1 MKVPIEWLKD
11 LVDIKIK
18 PEQLARLLT
27 MGGLET
33 VLEADNV
40 LEIDI
45 IPNRADCWSIRGI
58 AREVAALTKTK
69 LKTQNLKLKI
79 NEISKNIKNEVT
91 VEVRDKKLCPRY
103 MARAIENVEIK
114 NSPEWL
120 KKRLEQAGLRSINNV
135 VDVTNYLLL
144 ELGQPM
150 HAFDADLITERK
162 IIVRRANAKEK
173 VTTLDDKTHELDK
186 DMLVISDPNSAIAVA
201 GVMGAGNTE
210 VNPKTKTII
219 LESAY
224 FDPISIHKTSKS
236 LKLRTDSSIRFE
248 HGVDWQVVKEA
259 VDRGAAM
266 IAELGQGTVL
276 KGKVDVK
283 AGAKKPKVIK
293 LRPARVNQ
301 ILGTNISNTQ
311 MINILKGL
319 GFKVSGTQVAVP
331 FFRAADV
338 YREIDLIE
346 EIARIYGYHKIEA
359 TMPNT
364 SFPDKEVD
372 QQDLFRNNLRQIL
385 AGCGLNEAQTYS
397 MIGPADFEKTALPQ
411 DKAVKIANPMNIE
424 ESLMRTSLL
433 PGLLNVVEHNH
444 NRQMENVFVFEI
456 GKVFESAAQK
466 LPAEKWLLTAA
477 VTGSPFISPIDKGEA
492 DYFFLKG
499 ILYNLFSALGI
510 SNYRFIDTT
519 SHLIQP
525 GQGAEIAGL
534 GFVGAL
540 HPDIVANYKVNK
552 PVFFFEI
559 DLHEL
564 IALAKKERRYKSL
577 PKYPYVYRDIA
588 MFAPKGIGNQMIISA
603 IKEAAGHLAADVF
616 LFDKY
621 KDSLAYRVIYRSAKD
636 TLTDTE
642 VNSHHH
648 QVIAALVSKLN
659 VRIR

>member
-1 MKVPIEWLKD
+1 MKVPIEWLKE
-11 LVDIKIK
+11 LVDIKVQ
-18 PEQLARLLT
+18 PEQLSKMLT

-33 VLEADNV
+33 VLESDNV

-45 IPNRADCWSIRGI
+45 IPNRADCWSMRGV

-69 LKTQNLKLKI
+69 LKTKNLKLKT

-103 MARAIENVEIK
+103 MARVIENVEIK
-114 NSPEWL
+114 ASPEWL

-162 IIVRRANAKEK
+162 IIVRRANPKEK
-173 VTTLDDKTHELDK
+173 VTTLDGKTHELDK
-186 DMLVISDPNSAIAVA
+186 DMLVIADPNSAIAVA

-224 FDPISIHKTSKS
+224 FDPISIHKTSKF

-248 HGVDWQVVKEA
+248 HGVDWQVVEEA

-276 KGKVDVK
+276 KGRVDVK

-301 ILGTNISNTQ
+301 LLGTNMSKTQ
-311 MINILKGL
+311 MLNILKGL
-319 GFKVSGTQVAVP
+319 GFKVAGSQVTIP
-331 FFRAADV
+331 FFRSADI

-346 EIARIYGYHKIEA
+346 EIARVYGYDKIEA

-364 SFPDKEVD
+364 SFPDKQIN
-372 QQDLFRNNLRQIL
+372 QQDLFRANLRQIL
-385 AGCGLNEAQTYS
+385 AGCGLNEVQTYS
-397 MIGPADFEKTALPQ
+397 MIGPADFAKTGLPQ
-411 DKAVKIANPMNIE
+411 DKVVKVANPMNVE

-433 PGLLNVVEHNH
+433 PGLLNVVEHNN
-444 NRQMENVFVFEI
+444 NRQLENVFVFEI

-466 LPAEKWLLTAA
+466 LPSEKWGLTAA
-477 VTGSPFISPIDKGEA
+477 VTGSPFISPIDKGEV

-510 SNYRFIDTT
+510 NNYRFIDTT
-519 SHLIQP
+519 NHLIQP
-525 GQGAEIAGL
+525 GKGAEISGL

-540 HPDIVANYKVNK
+540 HPDIAKNYEINK
-552 PVFFFEI
+552 SVFFFEI
-559 DLHEL
+559 DLKEL
-564 IALAKKERRYKSL
+564 MKLAKKERKYKPL

-603 IKEAAGHLAADVF
+603 IKEAAGHLAEDVF

-621 KDSLAYRVIYRSAKD
+621 KDSLAYRVIYRSAKG
-636 TLTDTE
+636 TLTDEE
-642 VNSHHH
+642 VNSHHQ